1 MQMMSIRE
9 ASRVTI
15 GAEILRREAMRH
27 SSGQLVTFDHVA
39 GALLRPDADGQKL
52 RSALDTLADQ
62 ESNWLRNT
70 PPHTLKT
77 DRVMQSREAEISTFT
92 SIGAAVIATI
102 EHAEAASMQ
111 DANAQ
116 SGLHEA
122 YQKALEAIDNSP
134 GSGQDKLAMK
144 ESLQQQATSATEYG
158 NEVISAL
165 SLAETALLEAQAEQS
180 VNRWGNTLTRSNDFD
195 M

>member
-9 ASRVTI
+9 ASRITI

-27 SSGQLVTFDHVA
+27 SAGRLVTFDHVA

-77 DRVMQSREAEISTFT
+77 DRVMQSREAEITVFT
-92 SIGAAVIATI
+92 NIGAAIIATI

-116 SGLHEA
+116 RALHEA
-122 YQKALEAIDNSP
+122 YLKALEAIDTSP
-134 GSGQDKLAMK
+134 GSSQDKLAMT
-144 ESLQQQATSATEYG
+144 ESLQQQATAATAYS
-158 NEVISAL
+158 NEVATAL
-165 SLAETALLEAQAEQS
+165 ALAETALLEAQAEQS
-180 VNRWGNTLTRSNDFD
+180 VNRWSNTLPRSNDFD
-195 M
+195 L

>member
-9 ASRVTI
+9 ASRFTI

-27 SSGQLVTFDHVA
+27 SAGQLVTLDHVA

-62 ESNWLRNT
+62 ESTWLRNT
-70 PPHTLKT
+70 PPHTLTT
-77 DRVMQSREAEISTFT
+77 DRVMQSREAEISVFT
-92 SIGAAVIATI
+92 KIGAAIIATI

-111 DANAQ
+111 DVTAQ
-116 SGLHEA
+116 RALHDG
-122 YQKALEAIDNSP
+122 YLGALEAIDNSP
-134 GSGQDKLAMK
+134 GSSQDKLSMK
-144 ESLQQQATSATEYG
+144 EALTQQAKTATPYG
-158 NEVISAL
+158 NEVTAAL
-165 SLAETALLEAQAEQS
+165 NLAETALLEAQAEQS
-180 VNRWGNTLTRSNDFD
+180 VNRWSNSLPRSNDFD

>member
-1 MQMMSIRE
+1 MSIRE

-116 SGLHEA
+116 SALHEA